1 MLKNIL
7 ASRPGLDDWLFS
19 AKTFVAAML
28 ALFIAL
34 TFDLDR
40 PVWAMA
46 TVYIVA
52 NPLTGV
58 LASKAVYRVVGTIIG
73 GVFAVALIPNMV
85 DAPVLLSLMIAGWVG
100 LCLYLSRLD
109 RTPRSYLFMLAG
121 YTAAIIGFPCVTDP
135 GSIFD
140 VAVARVQEITLGILC
155 ATIVSHVFFPRH
167 LGPVLAARIDRALKD
182 VRDLASLS
190 FAGAPDDEKLHH
202 DRSRILADIG
212 EIHGLAVH
220 VGYERSALNGMTR
233 PLQALQNAMAAL
245 VPSLYSL
252 HDRINA
258 LHATGQ
264 GMPQDVSALLRKVD
278 AWMQDV
284 SANPFD
290 RTCIDALHRDITAV
304 SRQYEV
310 NRNWHD
316 LLVINLCARLHRLIG
331 FYDDCQ
337 LLWAGIREGNP
348 PRMVV
353 DRWRDRG
360 DKPALHVDHGLAF
373 RSALAAV
380 IATLIVCLIWVETGW
395 PNGAQAAMM
404 AAVATSILSFLD
416 DPVPAQKGFITYTL
430 FSIVVT
436 LFYGYAV
443 LPSIDGFPLLAAVFA
458 PYLLW
463 IGVLIPSP
471 KTFVFALPMAVNTVM
486 LLNISTRYSGNF
498 ASSIDASVAMITGF
512 IVAAVVT
519 SMVRSISPDHS
530 IRRMLEA
537 NWRDL
542 SSLARH
548 DWTMPRMA
556 VLRRL
561 LDRQGLILPRLAQA
575 PVHGTR
581 LMRAMPEVSIA
592 ANLLDLRRVR
602 RMLPDDIRSRLDR
615 FLVVMST
622 HFDLR
627 TRDYDRAPDAE
638 LLELLDEILMRV
650 TADVFPH
657 QISCS
662 PGQVLPVAVQSASR
676 SEGSVSQGKAKSVRQ
691 GGGIAPHVKRRLVVT
706 LVAMRRVLARDDEPD
721 FGKNF
726 RPVTLTFAGANDQTP
741 VSLEGHA

>member
-19 AKTFVAAML
+19 AKTLAAALL
-28 ALFIAL
+28 ALFVAL
-34 TFDLDR
+34 AFDLDR
-40 PVWAMA
+40 PVWSMA
-46 TVYIVA
+46 TVYIIA
-52 NPLTGV
+52 NPMSGV
-58 LASKAVYRVVGTIIG
+58 LASKAVYRVIGTIIG
-73 GVFAVALIPNMV
+73 GVFAVALIPNVM
-85 DAPVLLSLMIAGWVG
+85 DAPVLLSSMMAGWVG
-100 LCLYLSRLD
+100 LCLYLSLLD

-135 GSIFD
+135 GTIFD

-155 ATIVSHVFFPRH
+155 ATLVSHVVFPRH

-190 FAGAPDDEKLHH
+190 FAGAPDDEKLHN
-202 DRSRILADIG
+202 DRTRLIADIG
-212 EIHGLAVH
+212 ELHGLAVH

-245 VPSLYSL
+245 LPALYSL
-252 HDRINA
+252 HDRITA
-258 LHATGQ
+258 LAATHQ
-264 GMPQDVSALLRKVD
+264 GVPENVVALLRKVD
-278 AWMQDV
+278 AWMQD
-284 SANPFD
+284 SAADPQD
-290 RTCIDALHRDITAV
+290 RTRIDALHREITAV
-304 SRQYEV
+304 SRRYEV

-316 LLVINLCARLHRLIG
+316 LLVINLCVRLHRLIG

-348 PRMVV
+348 PRIVV
-353 DRWRDRG
+353 DRWRDRR
-360 DKPALHVDHGLAF
+360 DTPSLHVDYGMAL

-430 FSIVVT
+430 VAVVVT

-443 LPSIDGFPLLAAVFA
+443 LPAIDGFPLLAAVLA

-463 IGVLIPSP
+463 IGVLIPSR

-498 ASSIDASVAMITGF
+498 ASSIDAAVAMVTGF
-512 IVAAVVT
+512 VVAAVVT
-519 SMVRSISPDHS
+519 SLVRSISPDHS
-530 IRRMLEA
+530 IRRLLQA

-542 SSLARH
+542 ASLARQ

-561 LDRQGLILPRLAQA
+561 LDRQGLIFPRLALA
-575 PVHGTR
+575 PIHRAR

-592 ANLLDLRRVR
+592 ANLLELRRLR
-602 RMLPDDIRSRLDR
+602 RMLDDDIRTRLDR
-615 FLVVMST
+615 FLTVMGT

-627 TRDYDRAPDAE
+627 TRDFDRAPDAE
-638 LLELLDEILMRV
+638 LLHLVDEILMRV
-650 TADVFPH
+650 TDDVSLPEFA
-657 QISCS
+657 CS
-662 PGQVLPVAVQSASR
+662 SARLPV
-676 SEGSVSQGKAKSVRQ
+676 SVATTPAFGRAKRGRK
-691 GGGIAPHVKRRLVVT
+691 GGVIAIAPHVKRRLVVT
-706 LVAMRRVLARDDEPD
+706 LVAMRRVLARDSEPD

-726 RPVTLTFAGANDQTP
+726 RPVALSFAGVNDQAP
-741 VSLEGHA
+741 ARREGHA

>member
-19 AKTFVAAML
+19 AKTLVAALL

-34 TFDLDR
+34 AFDLDR

-58 LASKAVYRVVGTIIG
+58 LASKAMYRVIGTIVG
-73 GVFAVALIPNMV
+73 GVFAVALIPNVV
-85 DAPVLLSLMIAGWVG
+85 DAPVLLTMMMAGWVG

-109 RTPRSYLFMLAG
+109 RTPRSYIFMLAG

-135 GSIFD
+135 GTIFD

-182 VRDLASLS
+182 VRELAALS
-190 FAGAPDDEKLHH
+190 FAGAKDDEQLHD
-202 DRSRILADIG
+202 DRIRLLADIG

-245 VPSLYSL
+245 LPSLYSL
-252 HDRINA
+252 HDRISALNA
-258 LHATGQ
+258 TDQ
-264 GMPQDVSALLRKVD
+264 GMPKDVSALLHKVD
-278 AWMQDV
+278 AWMQDI
-284 SANPFD
+284 SADPLD
-290 RTCIDALHRDITAV
+290 RTCIDALHREITTL

-316 LLVINLCARLHRLIG
+316 LLVINLCVRLHRLIG

-348 PRMVV
+348 PRLVV

-360 DKPALHVDHGLAF
+360 DKPSLHVDYGLAL
-373 RSALAAV
+373 RSALTAV
-380 IATLIVCLIWVETGW
+380 IAISIVCLMWVETGW
-395 PNGAQAAMM
+395 PNGSQAAMM

-416 DPVPAQKGFITYTL
+416 DPVPAQKGFISYTL
-430 FSIVVT
+430 IAVVVT

-498 ASSIDASVAMITGF
+498 ASSIDASVAMVTGF
-512 IVAAVVT
+512 VVAAVVT

-548 DWTMPRMA
+548 DSKKPRMA

-561 LDRQGLILPRLAQA
+561 LDRQGLILPRLALA
-575 PVHGTR
+575 PVHRTR

-602 RMLPDDIRSRLDR
+602 RMLGGDVRARLDR
-615 FLVVMST
+615 FLTVMGT

-627 TRDYDRAPDAE
+627 TDDYDRVPDVE
-638 LLELLDEILMRV
+638 LLNLLDEILMLV
-650 TADVFPH
+650 TEDAFPH
-657 QISCS
+657 HISCS
-662 PGQVLPVAVQSASR
+662 PDQASPDADKSSR
-676 SEGSVSQGKAKSVRQ
+676 DKAKP
-691 GGGIAPHVKRRLVVT
+691 GGPGAKIAPHIKRRLVVS
-706 LVAMRRVLARDDEPD
+706 LVAMRRVLARDGEPD
-721 FGKNF
+721 FSRNF
-726 RPVTLTFAGANDQTP
+726 RSVALSFAGANDQTP
-741 VSLEGHA
+741 TSLEGHA